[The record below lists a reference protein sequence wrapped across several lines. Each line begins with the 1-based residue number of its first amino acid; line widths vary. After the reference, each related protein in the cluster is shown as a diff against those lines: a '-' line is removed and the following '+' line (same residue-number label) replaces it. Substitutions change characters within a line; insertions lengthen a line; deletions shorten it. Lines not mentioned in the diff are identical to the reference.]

1 MGELRRY
8 VTERQAAATRGA
20 QRGRAAAVLRRVSSH
35 GLRQSAK
42 VVGTRLLEPW
52 SRTQIRRLLRD
63 GSPLRLHL
71 GSGGHPLEGWVNV
84 DVLGMEPDLYW
95 DLGRGLPFPD
105 GCAEAVFL
113 EHVIEH
119 FTLADDLDLLAECSR
134 VLGPG
139 GIVRLGVPDFGRYMQ
154 SYASDGAFIDRER
167 PGRPTRLLAA
177 GEVALGHG
185 HRSVWDCETLVLL
198 LEEGGFTDARCRPWG
213 DSDLEPAPDS
223 PLREPESVYAE
234 ARKP

>member
-8 VTERQAAATRGA
+8 VTERQVAATRGT
-20 QRGRAAAVLRRVSSH
+20 QRGAAAAVLRRVSSH

-42 VVGTRLLEPW
+42 VRGTRLLEPW
-52 SRTQIRRLLRD
+52 SRVQIRRLLQQ
-63 GSPLRLHL
+63 GAPLRLHL
-71 GSGGHPLEGWVNV
+71 GSGGHPLDGWLNV

-95 DLGRGLPFPD
+95 DLRRGLPFPD
-105 GCAEAVFL
+105 GCAQAVFL

-119 FTLADDLDLLAECSR
+119 FTLADDLDLLAECHR
-134 VLGPG
+134 VLGSG

-154 SYASDGAFIDRER
+154 SYATDGEFIERER

-177 GEVALGHG
+177 AEVALLHG
-185 HRSVWDCETLVLL
+185 HRSVWDCETLVAL
-198 LEEGGFTDARCRPWG
+198 LEESGFADARCRPWG
-213 DSDLEPAPDS
+213 ESDLEPAPDS
-223 PLREPESVYAE
+223 ELRRPESVYAE